1 MKVVVSGAT
10 GFLGSHLCRHLK
22 ALGHEVVGLGRD
34 ATRGADLTAD
44 GIVFHAIDL
53 SRDARPPVA
62 QADAFVHAAALSSN
76 WGRRRDFEAA
86 NVTGTRHALDM
97 AGRMNVRRFVFIS
110 SPTVAFR
117 FRDQLGQKES
127 DPLPPPVNAYAASKC
142 AAEIL
147 VRAYPET
154 VILRPRGLY
163 GRGDTALLPRLIR
176 AARNGALPLINHGEA
191 VTDLT
196 HVDDAV
202 AAVTAA
208 LDAPDT
214 VHRRTYN
221 ISGGEAISLKS
232 IIVQAC
238 QGAGF
243 EPRFTGIPTGLAMF
257 AARSA
262 ELVAGLTPGR
272 PEPLFTAYSVGVM
285 AYSQTLDIG
294 AAARDLGYA
303 PKVSFAEGL
312 RRAFS

>member
-1 MKVVVSGAT
+1 MRVVVSGAT

-22 ALGHEVVGLGRD
+22 TMGHEVIGLGRNV
-34 ATRGADLTAD
+34 TRGATLVSD
-44 GIVFHAIDL
+44 GIAFHALDL
-53 SRDARPPVA
+53 SREALPPVA
-62 QADAFVHAAALSSN
+62 QADVFVHAAALSSN

-127 DPLPPPVNAYAASKC
+127 EPLPSPVNAYAASKR

-176 AARNGALPLINHGEA
+176 GARSGALPLINHGEA

-202 AAVTAA
+202 EAVIAA
-208 LDAPDT
+208 LEAPDT

-221 ISGGEAISLKS
+221 ISGGEAISIKS
-232 IIVQAC
+232 IIEQAC
-238 QGAGF
+238 QGAGVA
-243 EPRFTGIPTGLAMF
+243 PRFTGIPTGLAMV
-257 AARSA
+257 AARTA
-262 ELVAGLTPGR
+262 ELVASLTPGR
-272 PEPLFTAYSVGVM
+272 PEPLFTAYSVGIM
-285 AYSQTLDIG
+285 TYSQTLDIA
-294 AAARDLGYA
+294 AAARDLGYM
-303 PKVSFAEGL
+303 PKVPFDEGL
-312 RRAFS
+312 RRTFP